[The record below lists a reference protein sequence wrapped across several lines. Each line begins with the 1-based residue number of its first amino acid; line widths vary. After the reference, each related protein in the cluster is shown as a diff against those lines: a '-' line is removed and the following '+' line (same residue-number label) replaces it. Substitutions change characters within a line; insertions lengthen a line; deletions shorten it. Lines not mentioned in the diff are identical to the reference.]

1 MAEQPTQ
8 FEFDG
13 QVDME
18 DHYATWRL
26 LVKLMKWSVAI
37 TAVTLFLMFVF
48 LT

>member
-26 LVKLMKWSVAI
+26 VIRLIKWGIAI
-37 TAVTLFLMFVF
+37 TAVTLFLMFMF